1 MQSTAARLKERSQA
15 GRSPAALQDA
25 TKVRSRCAA
34 PRAASTRVKAARS
47 PAVWWERTTAK
58 STIRT
63 PMCASMHKAPWA
75 ASWEA
80 VPASSSRAHSLGD
93 VSGGG
98 YVGGFAGSIRYVDTA
113 LSAGRVEADGSDG
126 TGLCRRLCGISE
138 RHNRRCACLCHG
150 QGGLW
155 LLRRYVICGRQD
167 RLYADRREPARS
179 DGGHAAYNKGSGQ
192 GTAQGAL

>member
-80 VPASSSRAHSLGD
+80 VPASSSA
-93 VSGGG
+93 
-98 YVGGFAGSIRYVDTA
+98 ATA
-113 LSAGRVEADGSDG
+113 LATCPAAAMSAALRAPSAMSIPPSARAASQLTARTVRATRAALPG
-126 TGLCRRLCGISE
+126 TW
-138 RHNRRCACLCHG
+138 A
-150 QGGLW
+150 
-155 LLRRYVICGRQD
+155 
-167 RLYADRREPARS
+167 ARS
-179 DGGHAAYNKGSGQ
+179 LVRAPILRSKTS
-192 GTAQGAL
+192 TATARTRSRWPAERIIPRRATASSKRSRQ